1 VLSPFGVFDFEPVSK
16 RMRVMSLNPGVTL
29 DQVQKAT
36 GFELAIDGIPP
47 VTAMPTAEELRVL
60 RENVDSTGVLRERRR
75 V

>member
-1 VLSPFGVFDFEPVSK
+1 
-16 RMRVMSLNPGVTL
+16 MSLNPGVTL

-75 V
+75 A